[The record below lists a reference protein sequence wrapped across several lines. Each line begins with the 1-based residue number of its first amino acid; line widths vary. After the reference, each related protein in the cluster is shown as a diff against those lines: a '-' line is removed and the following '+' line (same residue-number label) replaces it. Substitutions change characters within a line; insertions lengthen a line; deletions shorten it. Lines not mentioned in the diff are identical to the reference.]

1 MDFINIF
8 DWLTLLAS
16 NTLYAAWDSFQSWN
30 INTRQYMFPC
40 PPHLPAPACCR
51 PPRCCRPSPLT
62 ASAWSGWRT
71 ARARG
76 LPSAPAGPA
85 GTSGSYP
92 PAPSGNPSVC
102 WFRPVLRENYLN
114 HHLVRCGSSF
124 IAPLIPA
131 VLLILHIHIWHLH
144 LSVVNMVFMVLI
156 FFVLLLF
163 NVICI
168 NIFGIWVYCQFSII
182 FCT

>member
-1 MDFINIF
+1 
-8 DWLTLLAS
+8 
-16 NTLYAAWDSFQSWN
+16 
-30 INTRQYMFPC
+30 MFPW
-40 PPHLPAPACCR
+40 PPSPAPACCTR
-51 PPRCCRPSPLT
+51 PRCCRPLPRT

-76 LPSAPAGPA
+76 QPSAPAGPA
-85 GTSGSYP
+85 GTSGSCP
-92 PAPSGNPSVC
+92 PAPSGNPLLS
-102 WFRPVLRENYLN
+102 WFRAVLRKNYLSN
-114 HHLVRCGSSF
+114 HLVRCGSSL
-124 IAPLIPA
+124 IAPLVPA

-156 FFVLLLF
+156 FFILLLF

-168 NIFGIWVYCQFSII
+168 NIFRIWVYCQFSII